1 MIVKN
6 LLLKSASSQDYF
18 DINQEHSTHY
28 NFIKSAIPDWIV
40 DSSLQRVGD
49 LRNTPKVIPA
59 WSKAASHTEHV
70 AAKEATKVSWQAQNQ
85 VDRMLGK
92 LQDAESFALP
102 LLTNALKKQF
112 GVVVDVREIF
122 LRLYFSAKT
131 SAWAFNVTGGVGSR
145 TVSLLN
151 ASLQNFA
158 EGEVFTSDSAFIT
171 RPDDIGRFEIKKL
184 GITIE
189 QFKTLC
195 RTLDIGSQ
203 YKKYLESYLAPEGA
217 MVREAV
223 QHRIVASQ
231 KSAMKAA
238 AHLALMKKDIGA
250 AAYLTVLNMVLGKKG
265 LVWDGGPVRF
275 YHLSMLDTRLTGIVL
290 IAADLDIPG
299 ANVRRVIAYVP
310 HDPEHPLKE
319 YASTAEFAL
328 ELTHQLRGNDQASG
342 ATRRSYQAFFSRF
355 VDHYQRGHFF
365 AALNAKLWE
374 ITYHGT
380 QPGSNLPAW
389 RETQVDRPD
398 LRIAAVSFENDTV
411 SRYNGDPWVYL
422 YQQQVDK
429 IFADGRA
436 LAVTT
441 ADADS
446 AARWAWIENL
456 EKMLSDIMQVAL
468 LVATPFVP
476 VLGELML
483 GYIAY
488 QLVDGVVEGVVELT
502 QGEYVEAAEHLVG
515 VAENLVQLGTFAVG
529 GAIATQVVKPRLSS
543 FLEGA
548 RQVTLRNGEQRLWGK
563 NLQPYLQ
570 QNLRLA
576 TDSKPDLYGLHQH
589 QGRQIL
595 SLDDDHFELRF
606 DSQTGKHRVQHPTR
620 PEAYQPVAESNGT
633 GAFVIEGETPHTW
646 DADALIKRLGPSVEG
661 LTDKFGDIRTV
672 SRADVGALVRMYADN
687 ERAIPLLSDTVTRF
701 RIDRDIHT
709 FIQNIGSA
717 RAQDYLQADPLWQFQ
732 LLDGLWPGR
741 AIELKGADG
750 RVLYAIGVD
759 DEPVSFSVNQLADT
773 DLIDTLLLFLDD
785 AETRQLLG
793 DEPDALVGSR
803 TQNATR
809 LRGQLA
815 QLADRRKASLFD
827 KRYRDVGQA
836 VSAEA
841 RFIQGEVPGMPG
853 VVAQELVAL
862 ARPEE
867 LQTLKLRRLPERLQG
882 CADWALR
889 DVRISRAYEGFY
901 LESVDNPDF
910 DALALHSLENLPG
923 WNANVRIELRHY
935 RFDGQQ
941 LDSIGPE
948 DAAIRRTLV
957 LSENGLIQ
965 ACDEQGN
972 ALHSGG
978 DLFTSILQALPDAER
993 DALRIHI
1000 GQGPVLKAALRDH
1013 ALKPYRLLSVL
1024 SGLPELKIPTFDPA
1038 IMRLR
1043 GGAPTVTGE
1052 IAQLQDVE
1060 QRSVAFVDGAFH
1072 PSVPSF
1078 ERYNYLRGLKLMDES
1093 LSDDCWRALWYGL
1106 RKANAEG
1113 SEANLRT
1120 VQSIEVLPD
1129 LQKLMSPEQF
1139 DALVERL
1146 FTVQGLVELTES
1158 ERNLGARA
1166 RDLEQTGRLDE
1177 YQALQRAVRENLP
1190 VSSDRWV
1197 PLQKYAADLE
1207 SDVTTAAQPIEVT
1220 PQVMANLRQ
1229 AQRAIHRSKELL
1241 PLSGNQLPSIWE
1253 NGGSAIAKIKG
1264 LRGLDLQEGQFTA
1277 RMSLAEHARKA
1288 IEIKGGNCS
1297 ENSKVTFALLAS
1309 QPRTSRIHLVR
1320 ATAFDH
1326 QYVVIGDD
1334 LTDLKQLVVAD
1345 SWPEFPAAHMADN
1358 GRFEFELPPIAT
1370 LEPGPANAD
1379 FAFINDVPAGPAMLP
1394 EVSRDN
1400 TIRQITINKLYQ
1412 SGAYAQFTSL
1422 KTLATRYSV
1431 PGEAWVSF
1439 ERLPGSVIEKRL
1451 SAWRDYQHAFKNL
1464 LEQQSAGT
1472 SPGE

>member
-6 LLLKSASSQDYF
+6 FLLKSASSQDYF

-92 LQDAESFALP
+92 LQDAESFAQP

-290 IAADLDIPG
+290 IAADLDTPG

-342 ATRRSYQAFFSRF
+342 ASRRSYQAFFSRF

-589 QGRQIL
+589 QGRKIL

-793 DEPDALVGSR
+793 DEPDAPVGSR

-836 VSAEA
+836 ASAEA
-841 RFIQGEVPGMPG
+841 RFIQGEVPGIPG

-867 LQTLKLRRLPERLQG
+867 LQELKLRRLPERLQG

-957 LSENGLIQ
+957 LSENGVFQ

-978 DLFTSILQALPDAER
+978 DMFTSILQALPDVER

-1060 QRSVAFVDGAFH
+1060 RRGVVFVDGAFH

-1078 ERYNYLRGLKLMDES
+1078 ERYNYLRGLKLMEES
-1093 LSDDCWRALWYGL
+1093 LPDDCFKLLWDGL
-1106 RKANAEG
+1106 NKANADG
-1113 SEANLRT
+1113 SNLRT

-1129 LQKLMSPEQF
+1129 LQKLMPPEQF
-1139 DALVERL
+1139 KALVERL
-1146 FTVQGLVELTES
+1146 FTKHGLVELTES

-1166 RDLEQTGRLDE
+1166 RDLEQTGRLDD

-1229 AQRAIHRSKELL
+1229 AQRAIHRAKELL

-1264 LRGLDLQEGQFTA
+1264 LRGLDLQQGQFTA
-1277 RMSLAEHARKA
+1277 QLSLAEHARKA

-1309 QPRTSRIHLVR
+1309 QPRTSRIHLVK

-1345 SWPEFPAAHMADN
+1345 SWPEFPAAHTADN
-1358 GRFEFELPPIAT
+1358 GQFKFELPPIAT
-1370 LEPGPANAD
+1370 LEPGPASAD
-1379 FAFINDVPAGPAMLP
+1379 FAFINDVPAGPTALP

-1400 TIRQITINKLYQ
+1400 TIRQITVNKLYK

-1422 KTLATRYSV
+1422 KTLATRYSL

-1439 ERLPGSVIEKRL
+1439 ERLPVSVIEKRL
-1451 SAWRDYQHAFKNL
+1451 SAWRDYQHAFRNL

>member
-92 LQDAESFALP
+92 LQDAESFAQP

-589 QGRQIL
+589 QGRKIL

-750 RVLYAIGVD
+750 RVLYTIGVD

-793 DEPDALVGSR
+793 DEPDVPVGSR

-815 QLADRRKASLFD
+815 QLAERRKASLFD

-836 VSAEA
+836 ASAEA

-867 LQTLKLRRLPERLQG
+867 LQELKLRRLPKRLEG
-882 CADWALR
+882 FADWALR

-972 ALHSGG
+972 ALHSGS

-993 DALRIHI
+993 DALQIHI
-1000 GQGPVLKAALRDH
+1000 GQGPALKAALRDH

-1043 GGAPTVTGE
+1043 GGAPTLKGE
-1052 IAQLQDVE
+1052 LAQLQVVE
-1060 QRSVAFVDGAFH
+1060 QYCKELVSGAFH
-1072 PSVPSF
+1072 PSIPAF
-1078 ERYNYLRGLKLMDES
+1078 EQYNYLRGLKLMVDS
-1093 LSDDCWRALWYGL
+1093 LPLDCQYALRNGFV
-1106 RKANAEG
+1106 KANAEG
-1113 SEANLRT
+1113 YEANLRT

-1129 LQKLMSPEQF
+1129 LKKLMSPEQF
-1139 DALVERL
+1139 DALIQRL
-1146 FTVQGLVELTES
+1146 FTKDGLVVLTDS
-1158 ERNLGARA
+1158 ERNLGASA
-1166 RDLEQTGRLDE
+1166 RNFEQTGRLDE
-1177 YQALQRAVRENLP
+1177 YQTLQRAVRENNMPPSEPWAALQRYAGDLDSG
-1190 VSSDRWV
+1190 VS
-1197 PLQKYAADLE
+1197 A
-1207 SDVTTAAQPIEVT
+1207 AAQPTLVT
-1220 PQVMANLRQ
+1220 PRVMANLRQ
-1229 AQRAIHRSKELL
+1229 AQRAIYRAKELL

-1253 NGGSAIAKIKG
+1253 KGGSAIAKIKG

-1309 QPRTSRIHLVR
+1309 QPRTSRIHLVK

-1345 SWPEFPAAHMADN
+1345 SWPEFPAAHTADK
-1358 GRFEFELPPIAT
+1358 GYFEFELPAIAT
-1370 LEPGPANAD
+1370 LEPGPASAD
-1379 FAFINDVPAGPAMLP
+1379 FAFINDVPAGRAALP

-1400 TIRQITINKLYQ
+1400 TFRQIKMNKLYK

-1422 KTLATRYSV
+1422 KLLGTQFCLS
-1431 PGEAWVSF
+1431 GEVGVSF
-1439 ERLPGSVIEKRL
+1439 ERLPVSVIEKRI
-1451 SAWRDYQHAFKNL
+1451 SALAGYKQAFKDVL
-1464 LEQQSAGT
+1464 AEESAAT
-1472 SPGE
+1472 SPAQ

>member
-1 MIVKN
+1 MVKN
-6 LLLKSASSQDYF
+6 LLLKSASRPDYP
-18 DINQEHSTHY
+18 DVEQEHSTHY

-40 DSSLQRVGD
+40 DSSLQRMGD

-59 WSKAASHTEHV
+59 WSKTASHTQHV
-70 AAKEATKVSWQAQNQ
+70 AAKEATKLSWQAQSQ

-92 LQDAESFALP
+92 LQDAESFAQP

-122 LRLYFSAKT
+122 LRLYFPAKT

-145 TVSLLN
+145 TVSLLS

-171 RPDDIGRFEIKKL
+171 KPDEIGRFEIKKL

-217 MVREAV
+217 MAREAV

-250 AAYLTVLNMVLGKKG
+250 PAYLTVLNMVLGKKG
-265 LVWDGGPVRF
+265 LVWDGAPVRF

-328 ELTHQLRGNDQASG
+328 ELTRQLRGNDQASG
-342 ATRRSYQAFFSRF
+342 ASRRSYQAFFSRF
-355 VDHYQRGHFF
+355 VDQCQRGHFF

-411 SRYNGDPWVYL
+411 NRYNGDPWVYL

-436 LAVTT
+436 LAVIT

-446 AARWAWIENL
+446 AARWAWVENL
-456 EKMLSDIMQVAL
+456 EKMLFDIMQVAL
-468 LVATPFVP
+468 LVVTPFVP

-488 QLVDGVVEGVVELT
+488 QLVDGVVEGVVELA
-502 QGEYVEAAEHLVG
+502 QGEYIEAAEHLVG
-515 VAENLVQLGTFAVG
+515 VAENLIQLGTFAVG

-548 RQVTLRNGEQRLWGK
+548 RQVTLRNGEQRLWGE
-563 NLQPYLQ
+563 NLQPYRQ

-576 TDSKPDLYGLHQH
+576 TDSKPDVYGLHQH

-595 SLDDDHFELRF
+595 SLDDDHFELKF
-606 DSQTGKHRVQHPTR
+606 DPQTGKHRVQHPTR

-672 SRADVGALVRMYADN
+672 SRADIGALVRMYADN

-709 FIQNIGSA
+709 FIQNIGST

-750 RVLYAIGVD
+750 RVLYAIGAD
-759 DEPVSFSVNQLADT
+759 DEPVSFSTDQLADT
-773 DLIDTLLLFLDD
+773 DLIDTLLLLLDD

-793 DEPDALVGSR
+793 DEPDAPIGSR
-803 TQNATR
+803 TQNAMR

-815 QLADRRKASLFD
+815 QLAERRKASLFE

-867 LQTLKLRRLPERLQG
+867 LQALKLRRLPERLQG

-901 LESVDNPDF
+901 LDSVENPDF

-935 RFDGQQ
+935 SFDGRQ

-957 LSENGLIQ
+957 LSENGLFQ

-972 ALHSGG
+972 ALHSGS

-993 DALRIHI
+993 DALQIHI
-1000 GQGPVLKAALRDH
+1000 GQGPVLRAALRDH

-1043 GGAPTVTGE
+1043 GGAPTLKGE
-1052 IAQLQDVE
+1052 LAQLQV
-1060 QRSVAFVDGAFH
+1060 VAQYCKELVSGAFH
-1072 PSVPSF
+1072 PSIPAF
-1078 ERYNYLRGLKLMDES
+1078 EQYNYLRGLKLMVDS
-1093 LSDDCWRALWYGL
+1093 LPLDCQYALGDGL
-1106 RKANAEG
+1106 LKANAEG
-1113 SEANLRT
+1113 YEANLRT

-1129 LQKLMSPEQF
+1129 LKKLMSPEQF
-1139 DALVERL
+1139 DALIQRL
-1146 FTVQGLVELTES
+1146 FTKDGLVVLTDS
-1158 ERNLGARA
+1158 ERHLGASA
-1166 RDLEQTGRLDE
+1166 RNLEQTGRLDE
-1177 YQALQRAVRENLP
+1177 YQTLQRAVRENNMPPSEPWAALQRYAGDLDSG
-1190 VSSDRWV
+1190 VS
-1197 PLQKYAADLE
+1197 A
-1207 SDVTTAAQPIEVT
+1207 AAQPTVVT
-1220 PQVMANLRQ
+1220 PRVMANLRQ
-1229 AQRAIHRSKELL
+1229 AQRAIYRAKELL

-1253 NGGSAIAKIKG
+1253 RGGSAIAKIKG

-1277 RMSLAEHARKA
+1277 RMSIAEHARKA

-1309 QPRTSRIHLVR
+1309 QPRTSRIHLVK

-1345 SWPEFPAAHMADN
+1345 SWPEFPTAHTADK
-1358 GRFEFELPPIAT
+1358 GYFKFELPAIAT
-1370 LEPGPANAD
+1370 LEPGPASAD
-1379 FAFINDVPAGPAMLP
+1379 FAFINDVPAGRAELP

-1400 TIRQITINKLYQ
+1400 TFRQIKMNKLYK

-1422 KTLATRYSV
+1422 KLLGTQFGLS
-1431 PGEAWVSF
+1431 GEVGVSF
-1439 ERLPGSVIEKRL
+1439 ERLPVSVIEKRI
-1451 SAWRDYQHAFKNL
+1451 SAFAGYKQAFKDVL
-1464 LEQQSAGT
+1464 AEESAAE
-1472 SPGE
+1472 SPAQ